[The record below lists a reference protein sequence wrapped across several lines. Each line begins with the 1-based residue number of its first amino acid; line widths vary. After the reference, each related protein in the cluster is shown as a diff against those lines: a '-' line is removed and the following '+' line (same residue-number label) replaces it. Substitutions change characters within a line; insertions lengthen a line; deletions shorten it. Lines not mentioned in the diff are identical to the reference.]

1 MKDINFRLYRVV
13 NACIVLIMLAG
24 FMLVGCVQATPTAEE
39 PPPPEPMTLT
49 VPPSEEVSTME
60 SQATATSI
68 PALSPEVQPTV
79 ASFETQPS
87 KQVTITGWFTTIW
100 NDEPLYSITDDQG
113 QTTQLLLDDETAK
126 PLGGPLELD
135 RKRVTIVGE
144 IISDSPR
151 TVRVLSVQFANTD

>member
-1 MKDINFRLYRVV
+1 MKSLKNHFRWVTNSL
-13 NACIVLIMLAG
+13 LGLTLLSG
-24 FMLVGCVQATPTAEE
+24 FMLTGCVSETPTAEK

-49 VPPSEEVSTME
+49 APPSEEVSTME
-60 SQATATSI
+60 SQATAPSI
-68 PALSPEVQPTV
+68 PALSPEGQPTAV
-79 ASFETQPS
+79 AFETQPS
-87 KQVTITGWFTTIW
+87 MQITITGWFTTIW
-100 NDEPLYSITDDQG
+100 DGEPLYSITDDQG

>member
-1 MKDINFRLYRVV
+1 MKRSNCRIQPILKCLLELNL
-13 NACIVLIMLAG
+13 LAG
-24 FMLVGCVQATPTAEE
+24 CLLTGCMPAASTAEK

-68 PALSPEVQPTV
+68 PALSPEGQPTA

-100 NDEPLYSITDDQG
+100 NDEPRYSITDDQG
-113 QTTQLLLDDETAK
+113 QTTQLLLYDETAK

-151 TVRVLSVQFANTD
+151 IVRVLSVQFANAD